1 MYYILDMNHPSTAP
15 FLSDQERE
23 ILKLVDEFVDDYVA
37 PRVREYEA
45 NDLYPE
51 DFIERMKEFGFFGLL
66 VPAEFGGIDVSAC
79 CFALVTES
87 LARGWMSL
95 AGAIGGH
102 SVMSYLVR
110 EFGTREQQERFLP
123 GMADGSIR
131 VTMALTEPSGG
142 SDLQSMRT
150 RATFDSERDAYIVHG
165 QKTWI
170 SNARHSERIAVL
182 CKTDS
187 AASPPYRGMSV
198 LFVPR
203 HDGVN
208 VSGNLPKLGYKGVEA
223 CEVTFDRAL
232 VPASD
237 VIGGQPGAGW
247 YQMMRSLEVGRIQV
261 AARALGVAQASLDA
275 ALDYSQQRETFG
287 RPIWQHQA
295 VGHRIADMATKVRAA
310 RLLVLDAARL
320 LDAGQRVDMEAG
332 MAKLFASEVAAE
344 ASFDAMRVHG
354 AYGYS
359 REYDVERYYR
369 DAPLMVIGEG
379 TNEIQQ
385 GVIARQLVERS
396 RERSARGARR

>member
-1 MYYILDMNHPSTAP
+1 MDLSSAAP
-15 FLSDQERE
+15 FLDEQERE
-23 ILKLVDEFVDDYVA
+23 ILKLVDEFVDDYVV
-37 PRVREYEA
+37 PRVRDYEA
-45 NDLYPE
+45 DDIYPE
-51 DFIERMKEFGFFGLL
+51 DFIERMKQLGFFGLL
-66 VPAEFGGIDVSAC
+66 IPSEFGGIGVSTS

-102 SVMSYLVR
+102 SVMSFLLR

-123 GMADGSIR
+123 GMADGSLR

-142 SDLQSMRT
+142 SDLQAMRT
-150 RATFDSERDAYIVHG
+150 QATYDSERDAYVVRG

-170 SNARHSERIAVL
+170 SNARRSERVAVL
-182 CKTDS
+182 CKTDP
-187 AASPPYRGMSV
+187 AADPAYRGMSV
-198 LFVPR
+198 LLVPR
-203 HDGVN
+203 QEAVT

-223 CEVTFDRAL
+223 CEISFDDAL
-232 VPASD
+232 VPAAD
-237 VIGGQPGAGW
+237 VVGGEPGAGW
-247 YQMMRSLEVGRIQV
+247 RQMMRSLEVGRIQV
-261 AARALGVAQASLDA
+261 AARAVGVAQASLDA
-275 ALDYSQQRETFG
+275 AVTYGQQRETFG
-287 RPIWQHQA
+287 KPIWQHQA
-295 VGHRIADMATKVRAA
+295 VGNRIADMATKVRAA

-320 LDAGQRVDMEAG
+320 LDTGQRVDMEAG
-332 MAKLFASEVAAE
+332 MAKLFASEVAAA

-385 GVIARQLVERS
+385 GVIARQLIQRSQERV
-396 RERSARGARR
+396 ARGGRR